1 MEQNEGR
8 LDRLRSFVDRDPE
21 NVDLA
26 IDYIRTAAD
35 EQGSSAA
42 LAAVATLSTHVV
54 ANPEFANAMGMLLL
68 EAGDPAEAEEFLRTV
83 RAAVRGNPGVNYNL
97 AFALSQQGKFAEALG
112 EMEPVMTEWQQCTPL
127 MLLKARCHHH
137 LEEFDAA
144 ADAARQFLD
153 EHPGHLEASGLLSLI
168 LSDTGQYAESVQMAR
183 EVLDER
189 PEQLEA
195 MLAYANGSIAEG
207 NYAAAGKAMSA
218 AGDRYASVGRLQVLG
233 GQLHLLQAEHDAALE
248 AFRKATEIMPQHIG
262 SWHLLAWCQLLL
274 NDVPA
279 AKNSFESALD
289 IDRNFAESHGGLAVA
304 LYLSG
309 DYADAQQAVDLALRL
324 NRHCLSGLYAQS
336 LLDQRSG
343 DESQAGKLI
352 ERIFRTSVGQRA
364 EQLMPAIAAHRKA
377 NQPPG
382 DDS

>member
-8 LDRLRSFVDRDPE
+8 LNRLRSFVDRDPE

-42 LAAVATLSTHVV
+42 LSAAATLNTQVV
-54 ANPEFANAMGMLLL
+54 AHPEFANAMGMLLL
-68 EAGDPAEAEEFLRTV
+68 EAGDPAEAEGFLRTV
-83 RAAVRGNPGVNYNL
+83 SAAVRGNPGVNYNL
-97 AFALSQQGKFAEALG
+97 AFALSQQGKFAEALS
-112 EMEPVMTEWQQCTPL
+112 EIEPVLMEWQQCTPL

-137 LEEFDAA
+137 LEDFDAA
-144 ADAARQFLD
+144 AEAARRFLD

-168 LSDTGQYAESVQMAR
+168 LSDTGQYDESLNVAR
-183 EVLDER
+183 DVLDQR

-195 MLAYANGSIAEG
+195 LLAYANGSIAEG
-207 NYAAAGKAMSA
+207 DYAAAGKAVSA
-218 AGDRYASVGRLQVLG
+218 AGDRYASVGRLQVLD
-233 GQLHLLQAEHDAALE
+233 GQLHLLQAEHNEALD
-248 AFRKATEIMPQHIG
+248 AFRKATELMPQHIG

-279 AKNSFESALD
+279 AKSSFEAALD

-304 LYLSG
+304 LYLVG
-309 DYADAQQAVDLALRL
+309 NYAEAQQAVDLAIRL

-343 DESQAGKLI
+343 EGGKAAKMI
-352 ERIFRTSVGQRA
+352 ERIFKTPVGQRA

-377 NQPPG
+377 NEASG
-382 DDS
+382 DGS